1 MKAVKTTW
9 VWTQQNKVAQ
19 VQVTVATVLDQ
30 FMNLNA
36 LRLKIIK
43 DGKFRIMGF
52 SLVLKI

>member
-9 VWTQQNKVAQ
+9 ESTQQNRVVQ
-19 VQVTVATVLDQ
+19 VQVTVGTVLDQ

-36 LRLKIIK
+36 LKLKIIK